1 MGAGWSN
8 GDLSGYLSKVEI
20 SGNANLLEVGDNG
33 VLKSYELNG
42 DGTCKPLPGSIR
54 PSSKITDVTQKRVYV
69 STPGDTRNLR
79 LYADKECETRANEET
94 YMKKTKINNQNILYF
109 PVTRE
114 QNATHYKINDT
125 VPNEPP
131 LPYFLLSPK
140 ENATKRFAADK
151 AIHECVPI
159 PNINTV
165 ENYNAT
171 MKKGV
176 STTTA
181 YQRDLSSMTLYTDKD
196 CTNIYIQTEEPLD
209 YEHDSY
215 YPYSTTLNPYTEI
228 KGYGGRIMPNTNA
241 RYYRVK
247 DEKWNVTKDID
258 PVLFE
263 KATKSIQ
270 ERESAKREKE
280 ERAQREA
287 LAKYYADEQ
296 LSQKAASDK
305 RK

>member
-8 GDLSGYLSKVEI
+8 GDLSGYLSKVET
-20 SGNANLLEVGDNG
+20 SGNANLLEVGNNG

-54 PSSKITDVTQKRVYV
+54 PSSKIPDVTQKRVYI

-79 LYADKECETRANEET
+79 LYADKECDTRANEET

-109 PVTRE
+109 PVTRQ
-114 QNATHYKINDT
+114 QNATYYKINDT

-131 LPYFLLSPK
+131 LPYFMLTPQ
-140 ENATKRFAADK
+140 ENAMKRFASEK
-151 AIHECVPI
+151 AIHGCVPI
-159 PNINTV
+159 PDVNAG

-171 MKKGV
+171 TKKGFT
-176 STTTA
+176 TTTA

-196 CTNIYIQTEEPLD
+196 CTNIYMQTKEELD
-209 YEHDSY
+209 YEHESY
-215 YPYSTTLNPYTEI
+215 YPYSTTLNPYTEV
-228 KGYGGRIMPNTNA
+228 KGYGQRIMPNTNA
-241 RYYRVK
+241 RYYSIK
-247 DEKWNVTKDID
+247 DEKWNVTRDIE
-258 PVLFE
+258 PVLLE
-263 KATKSIQ
+263 KATKARQ
-270 ERESAKREKE
+270 ESAAAKAEKE
-280 ERAQREA
+280 ARDRSDE

-296 LSQKAASDK
+296 LRQKAASDK

>member
-8 GDLSGYLSKVEI
+8 GDLSGYLSKVET
-20 SGNANLLEVGDNG
+20 SGNANLLEVGNSG

-54 PSSKITDVTQKRVYV
+54 PSSKITDVTQKRVYI

-109 PVTRE
+109 PVTTQ
-114 QNATHYKINDT
+114 QNATYYKINDT

-131 LPYFLLSPK
+131 LPFFMLSPQ
-140 ENATKRFAADK
+140 ENAMKRFASDK
-151 AIHECVPI
+151 AINGCVPI
-159 PNINTV
+159 PYVNKV
-165 ENYNAT
+165 ENYSAT
-171 MKKGV
+171 NKKGG
-176 STTTA
+176 TTA

-196 CTNIYIQTEEPLD
+196 CTNIYTQTKEELD
-209 YEHDSY
+209 YDNESY
-215 YPYSTTLNPYTEI
+215 YPYSTTLNPYTEV
-228 KGYGGRIMPNTNA
+228 KGYGERIMPNTNA
-241 RYYRVK
+241 RYYKVK
-247 DEKWNVTKDID
+247 DEKWNVTQDIKPD
-258 PVLFE
+258 LLE
-263 KATKSIQ
+263 TATKSRQ
-270 ERESAKREKE
+270 ERAAAKAEKE
-280 ERAQREA
+280 ARDRSDA

-305 RK
+305 RR

>member
-8 GDLSGYLSKVEI
+8 GDLSEYLSKVEI
-20 SGNANLLEVGDNG
+20 SGNANMLEVGDKG
-33 VLKSYELNG
+33 ILKSYELNG

-109 PVTRE
+109 PVTPQ

-131 LPYFLLSPK
+131 LPYFMLSPQ
-140 ENATKRFAADK
+140 ENAMKRFASDK
-151 AIHECVPI
+151 AIHQCLPI
-159 PNINTV
+159 PNVNTV

-176 STTTA
+176 TTTTA

-196 CTNIYIQTEEPLD
+196 CTNIYTQTKEELD
-209 YEHDSY
+209 YDHESY
-215 YPYSTTLNPYTEI
+215 YPYSTTLNPYTEV
-228 KGYGGRIMPNTNA
+228 KGYGGRIMPKTNA
-241 RYYRVK
+241 RYYKVK
-247 DEKWNVTKDID
+247 DEKSNVTKNID
-258 PVLFE
+258 PVLLA
-263 KATKSIQ
+263 KATKVRQ
-270 ERESAKREKE
+270 EREAARVEKE
-280 ERAQREA
+280 ERDRAEA

-305 RK
+305 RR

>member
-8 GDLSGYLSKVEI
+8 GDLSGYLSKVET

-54 PSSKITDVTQKRVYV
+54 PSSKITDVTQKRVYI

-109 PVTRE
+109 PVKRE

-131 LPYFLLSPK
+131 LPFFLLSPK
-140 ENATKRFAADK
+140 ENATKRFASDK
-151 AIHECVPI
+151 AINGCVAI
-159 PNINTV
+159 PYVNTV

-176 STTTA
+176 TTTTA

-196 CTNIYIQTEEPLD
+196 CTNIYTQTQEPLD
-209 YEHDSY
+209 YEHESY

-228 KGYGGRIMPNTNA
+228 KGYGGRVMPTSNA
-241 RYYRVK
+241 RYYSVK
-247 DEKWNVTKDID
+247 DEKTNVTREID
-258 PVLFE
+258 PVILE
-263 KATKSIQ
+263 TATKS
-270 ERESAKREKE
+270 RE
-280 ERAQREA
+280 ERATAKAEKEAREQREA

>member
-1 MGAGWSN
+1 
-8 GDLSGYLSKVEI
+8 
-20 SGNANLLEVGDNG
+20 
-33 VLKSYELNG
+33 
-42 DGTCKPLPGSIR
+42 
-54 PSSKITDVTQKRVYV
+54 
-69 STPGDTRNLR
+69 
-79 LYADKECETRANEET
+79 
-94 YMKKTKINNQNILYF
+94 MKKTKINNQNILYF
-109 PVTRE
+109 PVTSQ

-131 LPYFLLSPK
+131 LPFFLLSPK
-140 ENATKRFAADK
+140 ENAARRFAADK

-159 PNINTV
+159 PYVSKV
-165 ENYNAT
+165 EDYNAT

-176 STTTA
+176 TTTTA

-196 CTNIYIQTEEPLD
+196 CTNIYMQTQEPLD
-209 YEHDSY
+209 YEHESY

-241 RYYRVK
+241 RYYKVK

-270 ERESAKREKE
+270 ERQSAKAEKE
-280 ERAQREA
+280 EREQREA

-296 LSQKAASDK
+296 LAQKAASDK